1 MLINGYH
8 DFSVGS
14 EPGVSLESTHG
25 YKLVGTTGE
34 KKVGEGQDRG
44 RGLRDTNCYV

>member
-8 DFSVGS
+8 DFSLSS
-14 EPGVSLESTHG
+14 EPGVSLENTHR
-25 YKLVGTTGE
+25 YKLGGTTGE

-44 RGLRDTNCYV
+44 RGLRGTNYYV